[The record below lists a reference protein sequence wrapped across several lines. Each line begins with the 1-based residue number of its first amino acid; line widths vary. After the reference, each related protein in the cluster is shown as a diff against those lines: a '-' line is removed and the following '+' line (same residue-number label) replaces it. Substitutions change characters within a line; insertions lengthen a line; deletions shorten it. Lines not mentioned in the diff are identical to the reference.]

1 MKLFIATTLIS
12 IAAVMMVRPLPRLQW
27 VSQMRIPRLS
37 QKQKVKRNLS
47 FEEELQFVFNLR
59 SQLNAGIN
67 QLDTLRFAVSRAPEF
82 AFKKTRQALT
92 SQTNAYSALHDDSK
106 VYKVASLASCANLLE
121 LSSQSG
127 SSINEA
133 LTHVADKLMM
143 RRNQEQLIAT
153 ELASTK
159 ATVFVLAFAEGGNT
173 WNNFK
178 QFSPFNVRRSAG
190 FGARIFLPIFGLRG
204 LYYGYGFDSIPGI
217 SAANKGQFHF
227 SIAQQMGGGF

>member
-27 VSQMRIPRLS
+27 VSEIRIPKLAL
-37 QKQKVKRNLS
+37 KQKVKSNLC
-47 FEEELQFVFNLR
+47 FEEELQFVFNLK

-67 QLDTLRFAVSRAPEF
+67 PLDALRFAISRVPEF
-82 AFKKTRQALT
+82 AFKNTRQALT
-92 SQTNAYSALHDDSK
+92 SQTNMYSALHDDSK
-106 VYKVASLASCANLLE
+106 VYKVATLANCANLLE

-133 LTHVADKLMM
+133 LTQVADKLMT

-159 ATVFVLAFAEGGNT
+159 ATVYVLAG
-173 WNNFK
+173 
-178 QFSPFNVRRSAG
+178 
-190 FGARIFLPIFGLRG
+190 LPIMGAGMGLMLG
-204 LYYGYGFDSIPGI
+204 SDSISWLLGSPAGRVCLALGI
-217 SAANKGQFHF
+217 GLELVGWFWIKRLLNRALADV
-227 SIAQQMGGGF
+227 A

>member
-1 MKLFIATTLIS
+1 MKILIATTCIS
-12 IAAVMMVRPLPRLQW
+12 IAAVMMVRPLPRMQW
-27 VSQMRIPRLS
+27 VSRIQIPKLS
-37 QKQKVKRNLS
+37 LKQKVKNNLS
-47 FEEELQFVFNLR
+47 FEEQLQFVFNLK

-67 QLDTLRFAVSRAPEF
+67 QLDALRFAISRAAESG
-82 AFKKTRQALT
+82 FKNTRQALT

-133 LTHVADKLMM
+133 LTQVADKLMT

-159 ATVFVLAFAEGGNT
+159 ATVFVLAA
-173 WNNFK
+173 
-178 QFSPFNVRRSAG
+178 
-190 FGARIFLPIFGLRG
+190 LPIMGAGMGLMLG
-204 LYYGYGFDSIPGI
+204 SDSISWLLGSPAGRVCLLFGI
-217 SAANKGQFHF
+217 GLELVGWFWIKRLLNRALADV
-227 SIAQQMGGGF
+227 A

>member
-27 VSQMRIPRLS
+27 VSRIQIPKLS
-37 QKQKVKRNLS
+37 LKQKVKNNLS
-47 FEEELQFVFNLR
+47 FEAELQFVFNLK
-59 SQLNAGIN
+59 SQLHAGIN
-67 QLDTLRFAVSRAPEF
+67 QMDALRFAISRVPEF
-82 AFKKTRQALT
+82 AFRNTRQALT

-106 VYKVASLASCANLLE
+106 VYKVAALASCANLLE

-133 LTHVADKLMM
+133 LTQVADKLMT

-159 ATVFVLAFAEGGNT
+159 ATVYVLAG
-173 WNNFK
+173 
-178 QFSPFNVRRSAG
+178 
-190 FGARIFLPIFGLRG
+190 LPIMGAGMGLMLG
-204 LYYGYGFDSIPGI
+204 SDSISWLLGSPAGRVCLALGI
-217 SAANKGQFHF
+217 GLELVGWFWIKRLLNRALADV
-227 SIAQQMGGGF
+227 A

>member
-1 MKLFIATTLIS
+1 MKLIIATALIS
-12 IAAVMMVRPLPRLQW
+12 IAAVMIVRPPPRLQW
-27 VSQMRIPRLS
+27 VSQIRIPKLAI
-37 QKQKVKRNLS
+37 KQKVKNNLS
-47 FEEELQFVFNLR
+47 FEEELQFVFNLK

-67 QLDTLRFAVSRAPEF
+67 PLDALRFAISRVPEF
-82 AFKKTRQALT
+82 AFKNTRQALT
-92 SQTNAYSALHDDSK
+92 SQTNMYSALHDDSK

-159 ATVFVLAFAEGGNT
+159 ATVFVLAG
-173 WNNFK
+173 
-178 QFSPFNVRRSAG
+178 
-190 FGARIFLPIFGLRG
+190 LPIMGAGMGLMLGTDTISWLLGSTAGRVCLG
-204 LYYGYGFDSIPGI
+204 LGI
-217 SAANKGQFHF
+217 GLELVGWLWIKRLLNRALADVT
-227 SIAQQMGGGF
+227 

>member
-1 MKLFIATTLIS
+1 MKLIIATALIS
-12 IAAVMMVRPLPRLQW
+12 IAAVMIVRPPPRLQW
-27 VSQMRIPRLS
+27 VSQIRIPKLAI
-37 QKQKVKRNLS
+37 KQKVKNNLS
-47 FEEELQFVFNLR
+47 FEEELQFVFNLK
-59 SQLNAGIN
+59 SQLHAGIN
-67 QLDTLRFAVSRAPEF
+67 QMDALKFAISRVPEF
-82 AFKKTRQALT
+82 AFKNTRQALT

-159 ATVFVLAFAEGGNT
+159 ATVFVLAG
-173 WNNFK
+173 
-178 QFSPFNVRRSAG
+178 
-190 FGARIFLPIFGLRG
+190 LPIMGAGMGLMLG
-204 LYYGYGFDSIPGI
+204 SDSISWLLGSPAGRVCLTLGI
-217 SAANKGQFHF
+217 GLELVGWFWIKRLLNRALADV
-227 SIAQQMGGGF
+227 A